1 MTAIRTGQENAIR
14 KIAIIGGGTA
24 GWMAA
29 AALSRMFGGT
39 AVEIELVESDAIGT
53 VGVGEATIPNIAQF
67 NAMLGLD
74 EADFMAKTHGTF
86 KLGIEF
92 VDWGRKG
99 ERYLHPFGNH
109 GVDMDGIA
117 FHQYHR
123 AGGGDFGAIQN
134 FSLSALAAKA
144 DKFSHP
150 APNPRNIRSQIGYA
164 YHFDATKYAAYLR
177 AYAENGGV
185 KRIEGKVVSVQ
196 QDGESGFVTDVTLES
211 GASVAA
217 DLFIDCSGF
226 RALLIG
232 DTLEVDYQDWSRWL
246 PCDSAL
252 AVPTESSGS
261 TPPYTR
267 ATAHD
272 AGWQWKIPTQK
283 RTGNGNVYASGFTTD
298 EAARDTLI
306 ANLDGEMLAEPRQ
319 LRFTTGKRTRL
330 WEKNVVALGLSGGF
344 LEPLEST
351 SIYLIQAGISRLL
364 SLFPDRGMS
373 AVDRDEYNRLMDTE
387 FAQIRDFLILHYHAT
402 ARDDSAFWN
411 HVRTMS
417 VPDSLNRKIELFRE
431 GGRFFRYDG
440 DLFTVT
446 SWVAVF
452 LGQGIVPKRYDPI
465 VAAMPPDRVRESL
478 ASMRAAMKKAVE
490 TMPSHD
496 DYLRKYCPA

>member
-1 MTAIRTGQENAIR
+1 MTVRENAVR
-14 KIAIIGGGTA
+14 RIAIVGGGTA

-39 AVEIELVESDAIGT
+39 SVEIELVESDAIGT

-74 EADFMAKTHGTF
+74 EADFMARTDGTF

-99 ERYLHPFGNH
+99 DCYLHPFGNH

-117 FHQYHR
+117 FHQYSLR
-123 AGGGDFGAIQN
+123 LAAMGDKTPIQN
-134 FSLSALAAKA
+134 YALSAVAAKA
-144 DKFSHP
+144 DKFAHP
-150 APNPRNIRSQIGYA
+150 APNPRNILSQIGYA

-177 AYAENGGV
+177 AYAERNGV
-185 KRIEGKVVSVQ
+185 RRTEGRVVSVQ
-196 QDGESGFVTDVTLES
+196 RDAGSGFITAVTLEN
-211 GASVAA
+211 GASVSG

-232 DTLEVDYQDWSRWL
+232 DTLDVGYEDWSHWL

-252 AVPTESSGS
+252 AVPSESVGP

-267 ATAHD
+267 ATARG

-283 RTGNGNVYASGFTTD
+283 RTGNGHVYASTFTTD
-298 EAARDTLI
+298 DEAREVLL
-306 ANLDGEMLAEPRQ
+306 ANLDGRPLADPRQ
-319 LRFTTGKRTRL
+319 LRFTTGKRQRL
-330 WEKNVVALGLSGGF
+330 WEKNCVALGLSGGF

-351 SIYLIQAGISRLL
+351 SIYLIQAGISRLIG
-364 SLFPDRGMS
+364 LFPDRSMN

-387 FAQIRDFLILHYHAT
+387 FAQVRDFLILHYHAT
-402 ARDDSAFWN
+402 SRDDSEFWN

-417 VPDSLNRKIELFRE
+417 IPDSLTRKIELFRNC
-431 GGRFFRYDG
+431 GRFFRYDG
-440 DLFTVT
+440 DLFTIT

-452 LGQGIVPKRYDPI
+452 LGQGIVPARYDPI
-465 VAAMPPDRVRESL
+465 VAAMPPDRIAESL
-478 ASMRAAMKKAVE
+478 ASMRAAMARATE
-490 TMPSHD
+490 QMPTHD
-496 DYLRKYCPA
+496 DYLRKFCPA